1 MPTVALGVIIE
12 NAGFGSDAA
21 APIARRVFDY
31 LMLGQVPSAEDM
43 ALVQQ
48 GKATTPVGKPRPAE
62 DYPLPGLTV
71 AGPAPLDAQLAK
83 ETR

>member
-1 MPTVALGVIIE
+1 MIIE

-31 LMLGQVPSAEDM
+31 LLLGQVPSIEDM
-43 ALVQQ
+43 ALTQQ

-62 DYPLPGLTV
+62 DYALPGGRAAVPAEQRV
-71 AGPAPLDAQLAK
+71 AKGP
-83 ETR
+83 R